1 MPHGSAE
8 APARPTRKSPGLPVL
23 NALTVDV
30 EDYFH
35 VASFETQINRADWP
49 GFESRVA
56 ASTGRLLDA
65 MARAD
70 VRGTFFVL
78 GWVAEREPQLVRDI
92 QAAGHEV
99 GCHSYWHRLVYRQ
112 APDEF
117 RADLC
122 RARDVLQD
130 IISAPV
136 VAYRAPCFS
145 ITRRSLWALDIL
157 IEEGFRIDSSIFP
170 TYHDRY
176 GIADSPL
183 TPHRIVRPAGTISE
197 FPLTVWRVGGYPL
210 PIGGGGYL
218 RLYPYP
224 LTRRGLQAVN
234 AQGRPAAVYLHPWEV
249 DPGQPR
255 LPCGKLTAFRHYVGL
270 GRTQQRLELLL
281 EDFAF
286 GTLSDAFRQTEE
298 LDQSSTW
305 NLSEAA

>member
-35 VASFETQINRADWP
+35 VASFEPRISRADWP
-49 GFESRVA
+49 RFEPRVA
-56 ASTGRLLDA
+56 GSTGRLLDA
-65 MARAD
+65 MARAG

-92 QAAGHEV
+92 HAAGHEV

-112 APDEF
+112 TPDEF
-117 RADLC
+117 RADLR

-130 IISAPV
+130 VISAPV

-145 ITRRSLWALDIL
+145 ITRASLWALDIL
-157 IEEGFRIDSSIFP
+157 IEEGFQIDSSIFP

-183 TPHRIVRPAGTISE
+183 VPHRIVRPAGTIRE
-197 FPLTVWRVGGYPL
+197 FPLTVWRIGGYPL

-218 RLYPYP
+218 RLYPYAV
-224 LTRRGLQAVN
+224 TRLGLQAVN
-234 AQGRPAAVYLHPWEV
+234 AARRPAAIYLHPWEV

-255 LPCGKLTAFRHYVGL
+255 QRIGLLNSFRHYTGL
-270 GRTQQRLELLL
+270 RQTAPRLDRLLR
-281 EDFAF
+281 EFPV
-286 GTLSDAFRQTEE
+286 GTLSEAFDHAEGNTAAWDLRQV
-298 LDQSSTW
+298 
-305 NLSEAA
+305 A